1 MNSYLAL
8 IKIDLK
14 LAMRNKAVLFFS
26 YLFPLGFFI
35 VFAEMMDAQQGGMIS
50 YVVSMVLVLGIL
62 GNGLFGAG
70 MRAVQERENNI
81 LRRYKVAPITP
92 TPILVASMVIGWA
105 VYIPAVLMILAI
117 AHFYYGMPTPH
128 RSVSLFLFASIG
140 IIAFRSIGMILAS
153 VVNSMQESNI
163 LIQLLYM
170 PMLFLSGATF
180 PISTLPHWAQSLSQF
195 LPASYLV
202 TGFQGIF
209 LRNETILQNL
219 VPVIALTSTL
229 CLATFISSQLFRWEK
244 EEKIRSSAKL
254 WVLAVLAPF
263 LVLGGYQ
270 IYSHDHLRK
279 AEILWRDVR
288 RSENLLITGAR
299 LFIGNGKVIPSG
311 AILIKNGKIEQI
323 FEGSVPESV
332 AGKAEV
338 IEATGKTLMPGLIDV
353 QVHLAATGSFSGS
366 RTKPRS
372 EEEMGRDLAA
382 YLYCGITSVRS
393 GGDGLNTTLNLRDRI
408 SEGELLGAELFV
420 FSPTFNTTGGYGTQ
434 FLDHLSGPIKAITAK
449 QIFRFP
455 TSPEQ
460 AKEQVGELKES
471 GIDGIQA
478 TLVDESLGNPL
489 PTIQI
494 PVFQSVVQ
502 AAKSHNLPIVVMV
515 SGNKNIIESVNA
527 GVNEIRENGD
537 STEEITEE
545 ALAQMAR
552 KNVVYDPA
560 CSQLEAMARAAA
572 GEGNTLLDHSL
583 VQQVGPHQL
592 LETIQ
597 QQLKSESI
605 TALQKQS
612 EDFRQA
618 LERSLSNLR
627 RAAQMGVILVTGSD
641 AGSPLILHGPTIH
654 REMQIWVAAGIPA
667 AQALQSGTYNAAIAL
682 GAGDRIGLLQKGYEA
697 NLLLVDGNPIED
709 ISATERIS
717 LIIYKGERIN
727 RADLLKQMQKVS
739 P

>member
-1 MNSYLAL
+1 MKSYLAL

-35 VFAEMMDAQQGGMIS
+35 VFSEMMDAQQGGMIS

-92 TPILVASMVIGWA
+92 TPILIASMVTGWA
-105 VYIPAVLMILAI
+105 VYLPAVLMILVI
-117 AHFYYGMPTPH
+117 AHFYYGMSIPH

-140 IIAFRSIGMILAS
+140 IITFRSIGMILAS

-180 PISTLPHWAQSLSQF
+180 PINTLPHWAQSLSQF

-209 LRNETILQNL
+209 LRNETILQNMIPIL
-219 VPVIALTSTL
+219 ALTSTL
-229 CLATFISSQLFRWEK
+229 CLATFISSQVFRWEK
-244 EEKIRSSAKL
+244 EEKIRSTAKL

-270 IYSHDHLRK
+270 IYSNDHLRK

-288 RSENLLITGAR
+288 RSENLLISGAR
-299 LFIGNGKVIPSG
+299 LFIGNGKVISSG
-311 AILIKNGKIEQI
+311 AVLIKNGKIDQI
-323 FEGSVPESV
+323 FEGSVPES
-332 AGKAEV
+332 ASAKAEV
-338 IEATGKTLMPGLIDV
+338 IEASGKTLMPGLIDV
-353 QVHLAATGSFSGS
+353 QVHLAATGNMSRT
-366 RTKPRS
+366 RTKPTS
-372 EEEMGRDLAA
+372 EQEMARELAA

-393 GGDGLNTTLNLRDRI
+393 GGDGLNTSLSLRDRI
-408 SEGELLGAELFV
+408 SEGELLGAELFA
-420 FSPTFNTTGGYGTQ
+420 FSPTFAAMGGYGTQ
-434 FLDHLSGPIKAITAK
+434 FLDQLSGPIKAITAK

-455 TSPEQ
+455 TTPEQ
-460 AKEQVGELKES
+460 AKDQVRQLKES

-478 TLVDESLGNPL
+478 MLVDESHGNAFPSM
-489 PTIQI
+489 QI
-494 PVFQSVVQ
+494 PIFQAVVH
-502 AAKSHNLPIVVMV
+502 AARSEQLPIAVLA
-515 SGNKNIIESVNA
+515 SGNKNIGESLNA
-527 GVNEIRENGD
+527 GVNEIRESGD
-537 STEEITEE
+537 SGEQIGEEMF
-545 ALAQMAR
+545 AQMAR
-552 KNVVYDPA
+552 KNVAYDPA
-560 CSQLEAMARAAA
+560 CSQLEAISVAAA
-572 GEGNTLLDHSL
+572 GKGSTFLEDSL

-592 LETIQ
+592 LESIR
-597 QQLKSESI
+597 QQLQHENIAVLRNESEE
-605 TALQKQS
+605 L
-612 EDFRQA
+612 RQA
-618 LERSLSNLR
+618 LGRSLTNLR
-627 RAAQMGVILVTGSD
+627 NAAQMGVMLVTGSD

-654 REMQIWVAAGIPA
+654 HEMQIWVTAGIPA
-667 AQALQSGTYNAAIAL
+667 AQALQAATYNAAKAL
-682 GAGDRIGLLQKGYEA
+682 GAGDQIGLLQKGYEA
-697 NLLLVDGNPIED
+697 NLLLVDGDPTVD

-717 LIIYKGERIN
+717 LIIYKGERVN
-727 RADLLKQMQKVS
+727 RGDLLKEMQKLN